1 MTETRKQRQVIP
13 FFRNL
18 EAETDTTMLKRI
30 PLIFAAVSLLLS
42 CSGTQT
48 LEQAFLTPPDDAKPI
63 MIWQWMDGLVTK
75 EGITQDLEAYQKAGI
90 GGVQQFLVGSETQ
103 ILVKDT
109 ANAIGTDNWRELMKH
124 AISECA
130 RLGLS
135 FGTHNCPGWSS
146 SAFPT
151 VKPELSMQKL
161 VWTETPVRGTGRSVK
176 TTLPRPEVDPKWDYY
191 EDIAVLAARPGK
203 DGVLEEVVVVP
214 AGIGADG
221 TLEWAVP
228 QGKWVLYRFGHTT
241 NGKTN
246 YATAPEG
253 GVGLECDK
261 MSREAVK
268 AFWELYPQQI
278 IDIAGEE
285 TGRTF
290 TRFEVDSYE
299 AGGQEWTREFPKEFS
314 ARKGYDILPW
324 LPALVGQTVRSKEE
338 SAKVVGDWTA
348 TVKDLFAEYY
358 YGTLSELAHAN
369 GLELLVEPYGTGR
382 AQPFN
387 PIDTDLVIS
396 KIDPSDPVAAEFWTQ
411 PLTWGW
417 PEVPMVVAAA
427 RRGGRQTVW
436 AEGFTCIPGFA
447 WKDDP
452 SGLKTVGDK
461 AFCLGINAFM
471 FHAGA
476 QNPWTQ
482 VKPGMTFGQ
491 WGTQWTPGQTWWKD
505 GADKLFTYFT
515 RCQAL
520 LRRGRFV
527 DDYTSKEP
535 TLLTDNAR
543 VQWIHRIDDDGT
555 EYWFVANTAD
565 DPVTAT
571 LSFSLQGKVP
581 ETWDPKTV
589 DIREAA
595 SWTVQD
601 GKTVILETLEPR
613 GSRFIVFRKAASG
626 TGPGLEDRSPK
637 FAAVATV
644 GGPWT
649 VSFPEGWGAPASV
662 TLDKLSSWTESE
674 DDGVKYFSGTATYT
688 ATFTLDQ
695 LDRKAGYALDLG
707 KVKNLAVVRVNG
719 RDAGT
724 LWTPPF
730 LADITGLLRKGKNT
744 LEIDVTNLWVNRM
757 IGDEFEPADI
767 EWAPGARGGIGR
779 QMLKVP
785 EWLEKGLPRPSA
797 GRKTVVIY
805 RSFTQNDPLVE
816 SGLIGPVEILC
827 TSARQY

>member
-1 MTETRKQRQVIP
+1 
-13 FFRNL
+13 
-18 EAETDTTMLKRI
+18 MLKNKSFLL
-30 PLIFAAVSLLLS
+30 PAALLLLLAS
-42 CSGTQT
+42 CSRTQP
-48 LEQAFLTPPDDAKPI
+48 LEQAFLTPPEDARPI

-75 EGITQDLEAYQKAGI
+75 EGITRDLEAYQKAGI

-109 ANAIGTDNWRELMKH
+109 ANAIGTDNWRELMRH
-124 AISECA
+124 AISECS
-130 RLGLS
+130 RLGLT

-161 VWTETPVRGTGRSVK
+161 VWTETPVRGTGERIRTV
-176 TTLPRPEVDPKWDYY
+176 LPRPEVDPRWDYY

-203 DGVLEEVVVVP
+203 DGILEEVAVVP
-214 AGIGADG
+214 DAPGPDG
-221 TLEWAVP
+221 MLEWTVP
-228 QGKWVLYRFGHTT
+228 QGKWILYRFGQTT

-261 MSREAVK
+261 MNPEAVR
-268 AFWELYPQQI
+268 AFWELYPRQI
-278 IDIAGEE
+278 IEIAGEQ

-299 AGGQEWTREFPKEFS
+299 AGGQEWTRNFPEEFS

-338 SAKVVGDWTA
+338 SDKVVGDWMA

-358 YGTLSELAHAN
+358 YGTLSKLAHEN

-387 PIDTDLVIS
+387 PIDTDLLIS
-396 KIDPSDPVAAEFWTQ
+396 KLDPADPVAAEFWTQ

-417 PEVPMVVAAA
+417 PDVPMVVAAA
-427 RRGGRQTVW
+427 RRSGRQTVY
-436 AEGFTCIPGFA
+436 AEGFTCIPGYA

-452 SGLKTVGDK
+452 SGLKIVGDK
-461 AFCLGINAFM
+461 AFCLGINGFM

-505 GADKLFTYFT
+505 GADQLFTYFT

-527 DDYTSKEP
+527 DDYTSGNP
-535 TLLTDNAR
+535 TLLADDSR

-555 EYWFVANTAD
+555 QYWFVANTAD
-565 DPVTAT
+565 EPVSAT
-571 LSFSLQGKVP
+571 LTFSLQGKVP
-581 ETWDPKTV
+581 EIWDPKTV
-589 DIREAA
+589 EIRDAA
-595 SWTVQD
+595 SWVVRD
-601 GKTVILETLEPR
+601 GKTLILEELEPR
-613 GSRFIVFRKAASG
+613 GSRFIVFRKATWEA
-626 TGPGLEDRSPK
+626 GPGLEDHSPK
-637 FAAVATV
+637 FDTVASV

-649 VSFPEGWGAPASV
+649 VTFPEGWGAPAAI
-662 TLDKLSSWTESE
+662 TMDKLTSWSDSE
-674 DDGVKYFSGTATYT
+674 DNGVRYFSGTATYT
-688 ATFTLDQ
+688 TTFTVDPV
-695 LDRKAGYALDLG
+695 DRKSSYRIDLG
-707 KVKNLAVVRVNG
+707 KVRNLAVVRVNG
-719 RDAGT
+719 QDAGT

-730 LADITGLLRKGKNT
+730 RADITRLLHEGQNT
-744 LEIDVTNLWVNRM
+744 LEVEVSNLWVNRL
-757 IGDEFEPADI
+757 IGDEFEPDDI
-767 EWAPGARGGIGR
+767 EWSAAGRGGRGQ

-785 EWLEKGLPRPSA
+785 EWLEKGLPRPST

-805 RSFTQNDPLVE
+805 KAFTKEDPLVE
-816 SGLIGPVEILC
+816 SGLIGPVEILR
-827 TSARQY
+827 ADR